1 MKSLTWRYGVLVYSH
16 DGRVPSA
23 LARSVGNAL
32 RCSGR
37 CAALLSTA
45 AQGMVALSLR
55 WAANGG
61 AERRSCGTSGF
72 IDVQGAAAAKDVR
85 QNHPN
90 LSWR

>member
-16 DGRVPSA
+16 DGLVPSA

-45 AQGMVALSLR
+45 AQR
-55 WAANGG
+55 DGG
-61 AERRSCGTSGF
+61 AVAALGGRMAGLSGALA
-72 IDVQGAAAAKDVR
+72 VPAG
-85 QNHPN
+85 
-90 LSWR
+90 S